1 MVANITSPATV
12 NFSGGSFRDTRV
24 KPARLRFTGGRV
36 TTSRDTPLSTQA
48 EIPRLDRLTRW
59 EKPEGFTP
67 QGWER
72 QMAIWQKQCEA
83 IEAAFVAVNARV
95 DEVAILARLSAVEEL
110 AEVANDMATEAVATA
125 TQVSAATHATFV
137 EVDPVYGSIYND
149 IAFTTIW

>member
-24 KPARLRFTGGRV
+24 KPARLRFTGGQV
-36 TTSRDTPLSTQA
+36 TTLRDTPLSTQA

-95 DEVAILARLSAVEEL
+95 DEVALYARLNAVEAL
-110 AEVANDMATEAVATA
+110 AEAANDNAVTAQATA
-125 TQVSAATHATFV
+125 ATVSTAVSETFAQI
-137 EVDPVYGSIYND
+137 DPTLGDSYTD
-149 IAFTTIW
+149 RLEP